1 MINQMVVSSEIEWV
15 GYEHK
20 RNMLQVEFIAGSVY
34 QYEPV
39 PETIFQAFLEAP
51 SHGRFFETE
60 VKGKYSFRK
69 IR

>member
-1 MINQMVVSSEIEWV
+1 MVVSSEIEWV
-15 GYEHK
+15 GYEQK

-34 QYEPV
+34 QYERV
-39 PETIFQAFLEAP
+39 PENVFHDFLQAP

-60 VKGKYSFRK
+60 VKDKYPYRK